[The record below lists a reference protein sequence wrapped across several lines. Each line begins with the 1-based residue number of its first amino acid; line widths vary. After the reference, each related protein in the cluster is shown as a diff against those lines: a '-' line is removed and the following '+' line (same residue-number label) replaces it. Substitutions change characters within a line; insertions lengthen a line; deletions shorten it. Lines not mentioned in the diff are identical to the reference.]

1 MEFIEKSDN
10 VERVYS
16 VYYDCEKLKEL
27 LDEIVRKASYK
38 TDGKFTAPYN
48 ASFEDNAFT
57 SGASLPNGDP
67 MYENIKRIYRYTS
80 NGPYSYYADSIAVE
94 GTKVTP
100 PELAFIIERIL
111 SEDSDSIYEFL
122 NYITHDELVSIDEK
136 IAVADKVVDEIDNFD
151 VDKKINALNNLK
163 QFCEDKKSKE
173 YFDVELL
180 KQYYQQA
187 RSLIEL
193 QLVSERTIKNSSDRV
208 LLKDYKTSK

>member
-48 ASFEDNAFT
+48 ASFEGNAFT

-80 NGPYSYYADSIAVE
+80 NGPYSYHDDSIAVE

-122 NYITHDELVSIDEK
+122 NYTTHDELVPIDEK
-136 IAVADKVVDEIDNFD
+136 IAAADKAVDEIDNFD
-151 VDKKINALNNLK
+151 VDKKINALNSLK

-173 YFDVELL
+173 YFDAELL
-180 KQYYQQA
+180 KQYYLQA

-193 QLVSERTIKNSSDRV
+193 QLVSEKTMKSSSGRV
-208 LLKDYKTSK
+208 LLKDYKPSK